1 MRLFFCVTTEEESR
15 PSGEGT
21 KKKSWTHQILIPFFL
36 IPTLSYFIK
45 KRKKSA
51 IMRIGLPPLSSS
63 LIMGGTLTQ
72 FYYSCAI
79 GVKRRRR
86 KNLKRPKVVDNRNS
100 FFYIYLSISLP
111 FQCSWLFPRP
121 FLFIFFSFLTTE
133 ILYIYRCLYIPDSAL
148 GEDTDGSK
156 SIKNKKK
163 G

>member
-1 MRLFFCVTTEEESR
+1 MRLFFVWPPKRSPVRQEREQ
-15 PSGEGT
+15 
-21 KKKSWTHQILIPFFL
+21 KKNPEPIRSWSLFFL

-100 FFYIYLSISLP
+100 FFLYTSLYPFPFNVRDCFPGLFYLFFFPSSLRRYYISIDAYI
-111 FQCSWLFPRP
+111 FQIPR
-121 FLFIFFSFLTTE
+121 
-133 ILYIYRCLYIPDSAL
+133 
-148 GEDTDGSK
+148 
-156 SIKNKKK
+156 
-163 G
+163 

>member
-21 KKKSWTHQILIPFFL
+21 KKILNPSDLDPFFFL

-100 FFYIYLSISLP
+100 FFLYIPLYIPSLSMFVTVSQA
-111 FQCSWLFPRP
+111 F
-121 FLFIFFSFLTTE
+121 FIYFFSFLTTE

-148 GEDTDGSK
+148 EQRRVLK
-156 SIKNKKK
+156 C
-163 G
+163 

>member
-100 FFYIYLSISLP
+100 FFLYTSLYPFPFNVRDCFPGLFYLFFFLPHYGDIIYLSMP
-111 FQCSWLFPRP
+111 
-121 FLFIFFSFLTTE
+121 
-133 ILYIYRCLYIPDSAL
+133 IYSRFRARGGYRW
-148 GEDTDGSK
+148 
-156 SIKNKKK
+156 IKKYKE
-163 G
+163 